1 MGKWD
6 RLKKMMYNP
15 MRDFQERVFLLQI
28 IIAEVVVGLVL
39 IGDILLKEDMIEVAV
54 LAGSLVFS
62 PVIAYI
68 SLQKHLLKLGSIIIV
83 ISVIFVILPVAF
95 IRGGG
100 LYGGA
105 VIWFSFSYLYI
116 GLLLSGMWRK
126 VMLILLSLMA
136 IGEYYIGYNHP
147 EWIEPHDTKMF
158 YLDSLV
164 SVLLVGFVI
173 YIMVWFVTKIYVDEN
188 RRAMEETRKVDSLR
202 LAQNRF
208 FSNMS
213 HEIRTPI
220 NTIIGLNEMILRED
234 ISDEVAEDAANV
246 QSASKMLLHL
256 INDILDMSKLDSGQ
270 MQLTPVNYNPGSML
284 SELVGMLW
292 IRAKE
297 KNLDFKVNVSPE
309 LPSGLIGDEVR
320 IKQILINVVNNA
332 IKYTREGTVS
342 LSIQCGEKKGNEVKI
357 IYTIS
362 DTGVGI
368 KKENI
373 PYLFTAFKRV
383 DETNNRHI
391 EGTGLGLSIVKQLV
405 DLMGGSITVNS
416 VYMRGSTFIIEIP
429 QQVSGDAVIGNIDIE
444 ERHEHYKKNEYR
456 QKFEAPEARILVVD
470 DNASNL
476 MVACKLLRDTRVQI
490 DTVGNGADALKKT
503 LSNHYHVIL
512 MDHLMP
518 EMDGITCHRLIR
530 SQVGGRCRES
540 KIVVL
545 TANADAQSRAL
556 YENER
561 FDGYL
566 TKPISGAELEAELCR
581 LLPKDLVYMFGS
593 DDEILEETIS
603 WMRSDQKKENIAVTT
618 ESVADLPKELLDEY
632 GISVLAHSVSTDEG
646 VFKDGVEIETDGLL
660 NYMKDLSHKI
670 SSLAP
675 DVKEHEKFFADCLQ
689 NANNIIHVSISSK
702 ITGSGCMNATEAA
715 AAFDNVSVVDTGHL
729 SSGQGIMA
737 IEAARLAARQKSVPE
752 ICEELEKLKSRV
764 NTSFVVDNLDFLA
777 RTHQVTK
784 RVASL
789 TKSFMARPVLV
800 LKHGKMGVGD
810 VYFGSRERAWKAYI
824 DHTLM
829 HVGNIDDEMLF
840 VTYVGL
846 TTHELE
852 KIKKMTESRMK
863 FKHIYFQKAS
873 PGIALNCGPG
883 TFGLLFKRK
892 A

>member
-1 MGKWD
+1 
-6 RLKKMMYNP
+6 MMYNP

-39 IGDILLKEDMIEVAV
+39 IGDILLKEDIIEVAT
-54 LAGSLVFS
+54 LAVSLILS
-62 PVIAYI
+62 PVVAYL
-68 SLQKHLLKLGSIIIV
+68 SLRYHKIQIGSIV
-83 ISVIFVILPVAF
+83 IASSVVFGMLPVVF

-105 VIWFSFSYLYI
+105 VIWFSFAYLYI
-116 GLLLSGMWRK
+116 GLLLTGLARK
-126 VMLILLSLMA
+126 IMLILLTFMA
-136 IGEYYIGYNHP
+136 VAEYYVGYYHP
-147 EWIEPHDTKMF
+147 GWIEPHDTKMF

-164 SVLLVGFVI
+164 SVILVGLVI
-173 YIMVWFVTKIYVDEN
+173 YIMVWFLSKIYNGESNRAKDE
-188 RRAMEETRKVDSLR
+188 AEKVEALR
-202 LAQNRF
+202 LTQNRF

-270 MQLTPVNYNPGSML
+270 MQLTPVNYHPGNML
-284 SELVGMLW
+284 SELVAMLW

-309 LPSGLIGDEVR
+309 LPSELIGDEVR

-342 LSIQCGEKKGNEVKI
+342 LSIQCGERNGNEQNI

-429 QQVSGDAVIGNIDIE
+429 QQVVGERVIGNIDTLA
-444 ERHEHYKKNEYR
+444 RHEHYKKSEYQR
-456 QKFEAPEARILVVD
+456 KFEAPDARILVVD

-476 MVACKLLRDTRVQI
+476 MVVSKLLRDTKVQI
-490 DTVGNGADALKKT
+490 ETASNGVEALKKT
-503 LSNHYHVIL
+503 LANDYHVIL

-518 EMDGITCHRLIR
+518 EMDGIVCHRLIR

-545 TANADAQSRAL
+545 TANADSESRAL

-566 TKPISGAELEAELCR
+566 TKPISGAELENELCR
-581 LLPKDLVYMFGS
+581 LLPKDIVYMYGS

-603 WMRSDQKKENIAVTT
+603 WMRSDQKKENIAITT
-618 ESVADLPKELLDEY
+618 ESVADLPEDILSEY
-632 GISVLAHSVSTDEG
+632 NIAMIPHNVRTDEG
-646 VFKDGVEIETDGLL
+646 VFKDGIEIETDGLL
-660 NYMKDLSHKI
+660 NYMKDLSHQI
-670 SSLAP
+670 TSLAP

-689 NANNIIHVSISSK
+689 NANNIIHISISSK

-715 AAFDNVSVVDTGHL
+715 AAFDNVTVIDTGHL
-729 SSGQGIMA
+729 SSGQGLMA
-737 IEAARLAARQKSVPE
+737 IEASRLAAEGKSVAE
-752 ICEELEKLKSRV
+752 ICEELEKLKSKV
-764 NTSFVVDNLDFLA
+764 CTSFVVDNLDFLA
-777 RTHQVTK
+777 RTNQVSK
-784 RVASL
+784 RIASL

-810 VYFGSRERAWKAYI
+810 VYFGTRERAWKTYI

-883 TFGLLFKRK
+883 TFGLLYKK
-892 A
+892 KS

>member
-1 MGKWD
+1 MSKWE
-6 RLKKMMYNP
+6 RLRKMMYNP

-39 IGDILLKEDMIEVAV
+39 IGDILLKEDIIEVIALAV
-54 LAGSLVFS
+54 ALVFS
-62 PVIAYI
+62 PLVAYL
-68 SLQKHLLKLGSIIIV
+68 SLRYHKIQLGSIV
-83 ISVIFVILPVAF
+83 IASSVIFGILPVIF

-105 VIWFSFSYLYI
+105 VIWFSFAYLYI
-116 GLLLSGMWRK
+116 GMLVTGIWRRI
-126 VMLILLSLMA
+126 MLILLTLMA
-136 IGEYYIGYNHP
+136 VAEYYVGYNYP
-147 EWIEPHDTKMF
+147 DRIEPHDTKMF

-164 SVLLVGFVI
+164 SVILVGIVI
-173 YIMVWFVTKIYVDEN
+173 FIMVWFITKIFIAENSRAKDE
-188 RRAMEETRKVDSLR
+188 ADKVEALR

-234 ISDEVAEDAANV
+234 INDEVAEDAANV

-284 SELVGMLW
+284 SELVAMLW

-309 LPSGLIGDEVR
+309 LPSELIGDEVR

-342 LSIQCGEKKGNEVKI
+342 LSIQCGEKKGKNLSI
-357 IYTIS
+357 IYTVS

-405 DLMGGSITVNS
+405 DIMGGSITVNS

-429 QQVSGDAVIGNIDIE
+429 QQVVGEKVIGNIDME
-444 ERHEHYKKNEYR
+444 KRHEHYKKAAYQR
-456 QKFEAPEARILVVD
+456 KFEAPDAHILVVD

-476 MVACKLLRDTRVQI
+476 MVVSKLLRDTKVQI
-490 DTVGNGADALKKT
+490 DTATNGVEALKKT
-503 LSNHYHVIL
+503 LANYYHVIL

-518 EMDGITCHRLIR
+518 EMDGIVCHRNIR
-530 SQVGGRCRES
+530 SQVGGRCRDS
-540 KIVVL
+540 RIVVL
-545 TANADAQSRAL
+545 TANADAESRAL
-556 YENER
+556 YETER

-566 TKPISGAELEAELCR
+566 TKPISGAELENELCR
-581 LLPKDLVYMFGS
+581 LLPKDLIYMFGS

-603 WMRSDQKKENIAVTT
+603 WMRSDQRKENIAVTT
-618 ESVADLPKELLDEY
+618 ESVADLPEELLSEY
-632 GISVLAHSVSTDEG
+632 GISVLAHSVRTDEG

-660 NYMKDLSHKI
+660 NYMKDLSHVI
-670 SSLAP
+670 TTQAP
-675 DVKEHEKFFADCLQ
+675 DAKDHEKFFADCLQ
-689 NANNIIHVSISSK
+689 NANNIIHISISSK
-702 ITGSGCMNATEAA
+702 VTGSGCGNATEAA
-715 AAFDNVSVVDTGHL
+715 AAFDNVTVVDTGHL
-729 SSGQGIMA
+729 SSGQGLMA
-737 IEAARLAARQKSVPE
+737 IEASRLAAQGKNVSE
-752 ICEELEKLKSRV
+752 ICEALEKLKPRV

-777 RTHQVTK
+777 RTNQVSK
-784 RVASL
+784 RIASL

-810 VYFGSRERAWKAYI
+810 VYFGTRERAWKTYV
-824 DHTLM
+824 DRTLTHT
-829 HVGNIDDEMLF
+829 GNIDDEMLF
-840 VTYVGL
+840 ITYVGL
-846 TTHELE
+846 TNHELE
-852 KIKKMTESRMK
+852 KIRKMTESRMK

-873 PGIALNCGPG
+873 PGIAVNCGPG